1 MWDYSFEIPNLMIL
15 GIVLLFFCSRPR
27 LASKR
32 NVAFIW
38 MVLIE
43 TWTILMD
50 ILASSIDNNFA
61 AYKLQLV
68 GFANMLY
75 FVAFFLR
82 SYVMYLF
89 AVSVMKDTLEANPV
103 IRHIVGLPFYFGV
116 ALSLYSSIIGH
127 SQGNIFIFYVDRT
140 GYHQGKLYPYLYI
153 CGFYYVLMAFVAMA
167 LFWKN
172 FKRRREKY
180 GMILYNLII
189 IAAYVTRIVLPRHL
203 VMDTFVLMA
212 ILIVFLAFENPEF
225 YLDLRGTAFNRLAF
239 SEQLEENI
247 GRFDLM
253 PFGIVV
259 HDFNEMRDIYGSAQ
273 MEEGLSLISRYLKQ
287 IFKSGKIFYCRS
299 GRFIVL
305 VPPETDLNEKSA
317 IIASRFKHSWKSQDM
332 ELYLSVGFAI
342 YDVVYEAKDPEIILT
357 TMLRFLDTVGKTDRV
372 RPVHATKEN
381 LLQTQREREI
391 RQYIEKAIE
400 DNSLELFLQPI
411 VDVKTEKVI
420 GAEALSRI
428 RDDRGDII
436 LPGDFIPVA
445 ESSGRINE
453 LGEII
458 FEKTCIFI
466 KENGLKNLGIEWIN
480 VNLSPTQFIRTN
492 LSERYSAIA
501 EKHKIDPG
509 FVHLE
514 ITESSM
520 IDDGFF
526 MRQIDA
532 MSQKGF
538 KFVLD
543 DYGTGYSNLARLKHC
558 PFINIKLDMTIVW
571 DYCRKTDEILPTMV
585 KAFKHMGFKITAEGV
600 EDAPMV
606 KAMKGIGCDFLQGFH
621 YSRAV
626 SADEF
631 AKEYSVK

>member
-15 GIVLLFFCSRPR
+15 GIVLLFFYSRPR
-27 LASKR
+27 LALRR
-32 NVAFIW
+32 NIAFIW

-43 TWTILMD
+43 TWTIITD
-50 ILASSIDNNFA
+50 VLATCFDNNA
-61 AYKLQLV
+61 TAYPMQLL
-68 GFANMLY
+68 GFVNMLY

-89 AVSVMKDTLEANPV
+89 AVSVMKDTLESNPV
-103 IRHIVGLPFYFGV
+103 IRQIVSAPFYVGVGL
-116 ALSLYSSIIGH
+116 SIYSSIVGN
-127 SQGNIFIFYVDRT
+127 SQGKLFLFYVDRL
-140 GYHQGKLYPYLYI
+140 GYHSGSLYCYLYI
-153 CGFYYVLMAFVAMA
+153 CGFYYVVMAYVAMF

-172 FKRRREKY
+172 FRRRREKY

-189 IAAYVTRIVLPRHL
+189 CASYVTRIVLPKHL
-203 VMDTFVLMA
+203 IMDTFVLMA
-212 ILIVFLAFENPEF
+212 ILVVFLAFENPEF
-225 YLDLRGTAFNRLAF
+225 YLDLRGSAFNRLAF
-239 SEQLEENI
+239 SEQIEENA
-247 GRFDLM
+247 GRYTQIPL
-253 PFGIVV
+253 GIVV
-259 HDFNEMRDIYGSAQ
+259 HDFHEMRDIYGSSQ
-273 MEEGLSLISRYLKQ
+273 IEEGLAAISKYLKQ
-287 IFKSGKIFYCRS
+287 IFKRATVFYCRN

-305 VPPETDLNEKSA
+305 AQPGTDLEEKSG
-317 IIASRFKHSWKSQDM
+317 IIANRFKHPWKSNDM
-332 ELYLSVGFAI
+332 ELYLTVGFAV
-342 YDVVYEAKDPEIILT
+342 YDDEYEVVDPEIILT
-357 TMLRFLDTVGKTDRV
+357 TMLKFLDAVGKTGRV

-381 LLQTQREREI
+381 LLQTIKEKEI
-391 RQYIEKAIE
+391 RGHIERAIE
-400 DNSLELFLQPI
+400 NNSLELFLQPI
-411 VDVKTEKVI
+411 VDAKTEKVV

-466 KENGLKNLGIEWIN
+466 KENGLRNLGIEWIN
-480 VNLSPTQFIRTN
+480 VNLSPSQFIRTN
-492 LSERYSAIA
+492 LSERYAAIA
-501 EKHKIDPG
+501 EKHEIDPS

-543 DYGTGYSNLARLKHC
+543 DYGTGYSNLARLKKC
-558 PFINIKLDMTIVW
+558 PLINIKIDMTIVW
-571 DYCRKTDEILPTMV
+571 DYCKEKDDLLPTMV
-585 KAFKHMGFKITAEGV
+585 KAFKQIGFTITAEGI
-600 EDAPMV
+600 ENTEMV
-606 KAMKGIGCDFLQGFH
+606 DAMKDIGCNLLQGFH
-621 YSRAV
+621 YSRAIPCE
-626 SADEF
+626 EF
-631 AKEYSVK
+631 AKRYGKK

>member
-15 GIVLLFFCSRPR
+15 GIVLLFFYSRPR
-27 LASKR
+27 LALRR
-32 NVAFIW
+32 NIAFIW

-43 TWTILMD
+43 TWTIITD
-50 ILASSIDNNFA
+50 VLATCFDNNA
-61 AYKLQLV
+61 TAYPMQLL
-68 GFANMLY
+68 GFVNMLY

-89 AVSVMKDTLEANPV
+89 AVSVMKDTLESNPV
-103 IRHIVGLPFYFGV
+103 IRQIVSAPFYVGVGL
-116 ALSLYSSIIGH
+116 SIYSSIVGN
-127 SQGNIFIFYVDRT
+127 SQGKLFLFYVDRL
-140 GYHQGKLYPYLYI
+140 GYHSGSLYCYLYI
-153 CGFYYVLMAFVAMA
+153 CGFYYVVMAYVAMF

-172 FKRRREKY
+172 FRRRREKY

-189 IAAYVTRIVLPRHL
+189 CASYVTRIVLPKHL
-203 VMDTFVLMA
+203 IMDTFVLMA
-212 ILIVFLAFENPEF
+212 ILVVFLAFENPEF
-225 YLDLRGTAFNRLAF
+225 YLDLRGSAFNRLAF
-239 SEQLEENI
+239 SEQIEENA
-247 GRFDLM
+247 GRYTQIPL
-253 PFGIVV
+253 GIVV
-259 HDFNEMRDIYGSAQ
+259 HDFHEMRDIYGSSQ
-273 MEEGLSLISRYLKQ
+273 IEEGLAAISKYLKQ
-287 IFKSGKIFYCRS
+287 IFKRATVFYCRN

-305 VPPETDLNEKSA
+305 AQPGTDLEEKSG
-317 IIASRFKHSWKSQDM
+317 IIANRFKHPWKSNDM
-332 ELYLSVGFAI
+332 ELYLTVGFAV
-342 YDVVYEAKDPEIILT
+342 YDDEYEVVDPEIILT
-357 TMLRFLDTVGKTDRV
+357 TMLKFLDAVGKTGRV

-381 LLQTQREREI
+381 LLQTIKEKEI
-391 RQYIEKAIE
+391 RGHIERAIE
-400 DNSLELFLQPI
+400 NNSLELFLQPI
-411 VDVKTEKVI
+411 VDAKTEKVV

-466 KENGLKNLGIEWIN
+466 KENGLRNLGIEWIY
-480 VNLSPTQFIRTN
+480 VNLSPSQFIRTN
-492 LSERYSAIA
+492 LSERYAAIA
-501 EKHKIDPG
+501 EKHEIDPS

-543 DYGTGYSNLARLKHC
+543 DYGTGYSNLARLKKC
-558 PFINIKLDMTIVW
+558 PLINIKIDMTIVW
-571 DYCRKTDEILPTMV
+571 DYCKEKDDLLPTMV
-585 KAFKHMGFKITAEGV
+585 KAFKQIGFTITAEGI
-600 EDAPMV
+600 ENTEMV
-606 KAMKGIGCDFLQGFH
+606 DAMKDIGCNLLQGFH
-621 YSRAV
+621 YSRAIPCE
-626 SADEF
+626 EF
-631 AKEYSVK
+631 AKRYGKK